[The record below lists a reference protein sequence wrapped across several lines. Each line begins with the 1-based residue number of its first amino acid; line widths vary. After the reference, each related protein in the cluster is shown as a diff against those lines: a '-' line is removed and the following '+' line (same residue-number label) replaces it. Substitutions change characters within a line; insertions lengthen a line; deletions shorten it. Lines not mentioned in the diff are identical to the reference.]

1 MIGQK
6 NMIDK
11 YWIKFNSLYVDC
23 MCPFEDKKCRLEEE
37 HPECRLYV
45 TKFID
50 ITDEFELDEKTK
62 NIEKAIKELNVEADL
77 QKKIAKQ
84 FKKST
89 SELQKSIRKFK
100 I

>member
-1 MIGQK
+1 
-6 NMIDK
+6 MIDK

-45 TKFID
+45 AKFID
-50 ITDEFELDEKTK
+50 ITEEFEIDEKARV
-62 NIEKAIKELNVEADL
+62 IEKAVKELKVESNL
-77 QKKIAKQ
+77 QDKIAKQ
-84 FKKST
+84 FKKNT

>member
-1 MIGQK
+1 
-6 NMIDK
+6 MIDK

-45 TKFID
+45 AKFID
-50 ITDEFELDEKTK
+50 ITEEFELDEKTSAL
-62 NIEKAIKELNVEADL
+62 EKAVKDL
-77 QKKIAKQ
+77 EVGSALQAKIAKQ
-84 FKKST
+84 FKKDT